1 MENSTLDRTSYVG
14 SEKNVIDDL
23 NPMKS
28 IFLHGSVR
36 LLSFLIINSNLN
48 FVLVCFFFCI
58 WSLSSIKQK
67 NYGNHPLEKLEKNRF
82 EIEEYKN
89 LNVLRSIQGKQAP
102 LRLLAE
108 RNAASKIGRLPFMQS
123 SNLMM
128 DVLTGQDE
136 LIMPSN
142 IFNNPLEFNEVQM
155 PAHMNMEK
163 SLNIL

>member
-28 IFLHGSVR
+28 IFLHG
-36 LLSFLIINSNLN
+36 
-48 FVLVCFFFCI
+48 
-58 WSLSSIKQK
+58 LSSIKQK

>member
-1 MENSTLDRTSYVG
+1 M
-14 SEKNVIDDL
+14 
-23 NPMKS
+23 
-28 IFLHGSVR
+28 
-36 LLSFLIINSNLN
+36 
-48 FVLVCFFFCI
+48 
-58 WSLSSIKQK
+58 
-67 NYGNHPLEKLEKNRF
+67 
-82 EIEEYKN
+82 
-89 LNVLRSIQGKQAP
+89 RSIQGKQAP